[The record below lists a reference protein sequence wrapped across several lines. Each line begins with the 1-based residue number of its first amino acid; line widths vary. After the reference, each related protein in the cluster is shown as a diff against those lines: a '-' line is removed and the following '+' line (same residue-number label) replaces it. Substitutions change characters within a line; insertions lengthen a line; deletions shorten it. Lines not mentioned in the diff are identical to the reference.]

1 VGACIVLLTWSRE
14 ERSERFGDPRDVR
27 MLVPFVRWNDGL
39 LPLEKR
45 LRWRKF
51 AQIRERKSPRR
62 DDVHATYINDICDE
76 IYTRTAFCSAF
87 FFLKSDVL
95 VVKGHR
101 HPEHRSNH
109 HVFPHVCLKSH
120 QI

>member
-27 MLVPFVRWNDGL
+27 ILVPFVRWNDGL

-51 AQIRERKSPRR
+51 ASLNDDYVLMRGDAKICFTREQSDLSERF
-62 DDVHATYINDICDE
+62 TYIS
-76 IYTRTAFCSAF
+76 TAW
-87 FFLKSDVL
+87 
-95 VVKGHR
+95 R
-101 HPEHRSNH
+101 
-109 HVFPHVCLKSH
+109 
-120 QI
+120 